1 LPENNRTFCRKGV
14 GGSHPCP
21 NRSRLQSESVG
32 HAPYRCW
39 GPPDCRYRWRVAH
52 RREPVGRQRIC
63 RRRTP
68 EWVTKSLSM
77 RRRSLTSA
85 WRRSMSSTRKTSEHP
100 GPTCNLPEKAA
111 KAATPAEAAEAARA
125 AEAATAEAADAV
137 AAAAVEAVAEAAG
150 GGGSALADGA
160 IDIARSPGLGLTW
173 PRQEG
178 AAKPTPQRTNHPFL
192 H

>member
-1 LPENNRTFCRKGV
+1 
-14 GGSHPCP
+14 
-21 NRSRLQSESVG
+21 
-32 HAPYRCW
+32 
-39 GPPDCRYRWRVAH
+39 
-52 RREPVGRQRIC
+52 
-63 RRRTP
+63 
-68 EWVTKSLSM
+68 
-77 RRRSLTSA
+77 
-85 WRRSMSSTRKTSEHP
+85 MSSTRKTSEHP

-111 KAATPAEAAEAARA
+111 KAATPAEAAEAATKAAEA
-125 AEAATAEAADAV
+125 AEAATEV
-137 AAAAVEAVAEAAG
+137 AAVEAVEAVEVVGAAG